1 MFERWSPVDHELWSP
16 SLPQPR
22 KVLCLR
28 VRGSIVPGAERGA
41 SGRQPSFLLGKADRG
56 LKGRWPVP
64 QAVPAPGATLPFYLC
79 LLETT

>member
-16 SLPQPR
+16 SLPQQPR

-41 SGRQPSFLLGKADRG
+41 SGVSKEFFSF
-56 LKGRWPVP
+56 
-64 QAVPAPGATLPFYLC
+64 
-79 LLETT
+79 